1 MSNPDILDEIIEQL
15 DPSSIPTEFILL
27 AKVRMIDGM
36 EKIVTGEALEDYM
49 EANVDTV
56 ADVRVILDVKMIRDR
71 ILQVADDVLFQAS
84 QF

>member
-49 EANVDTV
+49 MANADTV
-56 ADVRVILDVKMIRDR
+56 ADVRVILDVKMIRDS
-71 ILQVADDVLFQAS
+71 ILQVADEVLFQAS